1 MTDSRRPKEPIPIG
15 LHVELPTERIHRVVL
30 PITRF
35 LRVQSAS
42 GGLLLISTVLALLL
56 CNSTLGDDLASFWET
71 SVSISWGNHEVS
83 NSLRHWINEGLMV
96 IFFFVVGLELKR
108 EFVIGHL
115 NSLRATILPISA
127 AIGGMIMPAVAYLTL
142 QWGEA
147 GHRGWGIPMAT
158 DIAFMVGCL
167 TLLGNRVPNSLRV
180 LLLSIAVTD
189 DLGAVLVIAFGYS
202 HGLDL
207 SFLLLGFMGIGV
219 MIFTAW
225 LGARSIPIYGIQGIL
240 IWFAF
245 HESGIHATIAGV
257 VIGLLTPVR
266 PWISEGLL
274 AQLIR
279 QLEFFLTHGSLRDQ
293 RYKRSMVKELERAA
307 RESVSPLERLE
318 VALHPWVAFLI
329 IPLFAFANA
338 GVPLHTQA
346 FSEPIT
352 MAIIFGLV
360 LGKPVGVVLGS
371 ATCVY
376 VGFAKLPEGV
386 TWRTLIYSS
395 LLTGIGF
402 TMSLFIADLAL
413 KGVALD
419 AAKVGVLTASAVCA
433 VAGMGLILWHK
444 SRDGNG

>member
-1 MTDSRRPKEPIPIG
+1 
-15 LHVELPTERIHRVVL
+15 
-30 PITRF
+30 
-35 LRVQSAS
+35 
-42 GGLLLISTVLALLL
+42 
-56 CNSTLGDDLASFWET
+56 
-71 SVSISWGNHEVS
+71 
-83 NSLRHWINEGLMV
+83 MV